1 MIRPYLIDIIIDYK
15 TQGEWEIQLTTSITF
30 ISSNDSDETRN
41 LRTKSDNI
49 EIMMGDET
57 DEIID
62 ELLKS
67 FFTKLTIRFRET
79 IERNWVCFWKYWV
92 IIL

>member
-1 MIRPYLIDIIIDYK
+1 MIRSYLIDIIIDCK
-15 TQGEWEIQLTTSITF
+15 TQGEWEIQLTTSISF
-30 ISSNDSDETRN
+30 ISSNDFDETRN
-41 LRTKSDNI
+41 LSTKSDNI

>member
-1 MIRPYLIDIIIDYK
+1 
-15 TQGEWEIQLTTSITF
+15 
-30 ISSNDSDETRN
+30 
-41 LRTKSDNI
+41 
-49 EIMMGDET
+49 MGDET

-79 IERNWVCFWKYWV
+79 IERN
-92 IIL
+92 